1 MENNIIAQAATAVAP
16 VRALPRFVSSSSSWR
31 SMPMTSELQVGTRFL
46 ACDRIP
52 AMVGVTGYRM
62 SGISAATTDRIAP
75 VCVKGADHKFST
87 RLGPT
92 ASPPV

>member
-1 MENNIIAQAATAVAP
+1 MENNNTGQAANAVAS
-16 VRALPRFVSSSSSWR
+16 VRALPWTVSSSTSWR
-31 SMPMTSELQVGTRFL
+31 SLPLTAELQVGTRSI
-46 ACDRIP
+46 ACDSMS

-62 SGISAATTDRIAP
+62 SGISATTIDRVAP
-75 VCVKGADHKFST
+75 VCLKGADHKFST